1 MAAAVSFP
9 GHKLLV
15 NNLVDF
21 ISIFPAPLLLRYAV
35 KDQKNMRQL
44 RENNTKVPLTQKS
57 VMNGDI
63 RLPRVVKSQNHF
75 SETITIVNQLTVKYS
90 KRSEPRNKEG
100 NESYPD
106 EIITERIIVD
116 VDVDGHEMVNGILQE
131 HNYADVQ
138 DEQMPSCSYK
148 KIECEEITSS
158 GIQEDIQGIPMTE
171 IIEEEESLNEHGR
184 YDRNRKQKGKGK
196 KSSKKPRTG

>member
-1 MAAAVSFP
+1 M
-9 GHKLLV
+9 
-15 NNLVDF
+15 
-21 ISIFPAPLLLRYAV
+21 
-35 KDQKNMRQL
+35 
-44 RENNTKVPLTQKS
+44 RENNTNVPLTQNS

-63 RLPRVVKSQNHF
+63 RLSRVVKSQKHI
-75 SETITIVNQLTVKYS
+75 SETITIVNYSTVKYS

-100 NESYPD
+100 NESNPD

>member
-1 MAAAVSFP
+1 M
-9 GHKLLV
+9 
-15 NNLVDF
+15 
-21 ISIFPAPLLLRYAV
+21 
-35 KDQKNMRQL
+35 KDQKNKRQL
-44 RENNTKVPLTQKS
+44 RENNTNVQLTQKS

-63 RLPRVVKSQNHF
+63 RLSRDVKSQKHI
-75 SETITIVNQLTVKYS
+75 SETITIVNKLTVKYS
-90 KRSEPRNKEG
+90 KRSEPSEPSEPRNKEG

-131 HNYADVQ
+131 LNYADVQ

-184 YDRNRKQKGKGK
+184 YDRNKKRKGKGNA

>member
-1 MAAAVSFP
+1 MAAVVSFP